1 MSPVMSECFT
11 DAAIPFEARS
21 SENHTLSRASAVGV
35 SGHDPCSAFG
45 PEVASVTRHG
55 SRLKLVRPRVDSL
68 TCTHLRLQGRC
79 GGRRCRRSL
88 TGLGLRSLHPEA
100 ARANAIT
107 GWQCMHVSSRQDK
120 PSVRRPEIEWS
131 DPGGATNTSRGLTHS
146 LEAPRRAAVK
156 ATRTRRPC
164 PTCGSPIDR
173 GPGQHA
179 YCSDECRPICEH
191 PTCDRPTRGMQTVC
205 DSHRVQLDRHGEL
218 RPDTWSKEW
227 VCVVCGQVS
236 RRGRGAVSTA
246 RGAVSKPTLDTT
258 GVAQRRR
265 NVGYA
270 GRTSP
275 YSGAPGRGFSA
286 PTLSGA
292 APAVENPPKRADI

>member
-1 MSPVMSECFT
+1 M
-11 DAAIPFEARS
+11 
-21 SENHTLSRASAVGV
+21 
-35 SGHDPCSAFG
+35 
-45 PEVASVTRHG
+45 G

-68 TCTHLRLQGRC
+68 TCTHLRLQGQVRRPTMSQEPYRPRGFGRC
-79 GGRRCRRSL
+79 TQRRRGRMRL
-88 TGLGLRSLHPEA
+88 L
-100 ARANAIT
+100 

-146 LEAPRRAAVK
+146 LEAPRRGCREGYPNP
-156 ATRTRRPC
+156 TSMSDMWITHRPRSRTACVLLRRM
-164 PTCGSPIDR
+164 SPHLR
-173 GPGQHA
+173 APHM
-179 YCSDECRPICEH
+179 RP
-191 PTCDRPTRGMQTVC
+191 PYAGMQTVC

-227 VCVVCGQVS
+227 VCVVCGAGVPKGSGRRKHCS
-236 RRGRGAVSTA
+236 R
-246 RGAVSKPTLDTT
+246 AVSKPTLDTT